1 MVKQLIENFYYSFDG
16 SFSFYLLKGEKNI
29 LIDAGILDRVNLL
42 NKFIQKTLNPKE
54 KIDIVLLTHS
64 HYDHC
69 GGIPFLKEFF
79 PDIKIMGSERT
90 KAIFSKQQARNFIK
104 EMNESIATEKK
115 YNDYE
120 KLIIDAVLKEGN
132 IIETGKFKIKV
143 LETPGHTKCSLSFYE
158 ENNKIFFAGDSS
170 GILEKNDKIKPLF
183 FSEYSRYL
191 KSMDKIKSFNMD
203 ILALPHNIP
212 FKQQTVSLFIENSYN
227 RAKEIGENIKERLL
241 KGLTEDEIVRGYM
254 LKQFDIKDAMDQPM
268 ETFMLNLY
276 SLVRAVK
283 KEV

>member
-90 KAIFSKQQARNFIK
+90 KAIFPKQQARNFIK